1 MEHLPLLQ
9 MGREL
14 SSALLSISTQMR
26 ELNEPGCK
34 KPKNRTMRA
43 LATELGKKATNQQ
56 VREIMYFISS
66 DTFFAYS
73 RAEEVLATLQGL
85 LDGSIDVT
93 FKDANGM
100 LINNPNCKEN
110 EDE

>member
-1 MEHLPLLQ
+1 
-9 MGREL
+9 MGHEL
-14 SSALLSISTQMR
+14 STALLAISTQMR
-26 ELNEPGCK
+26 ELDEPNCK

-56 VREIMYFISS
+56 VREIMYYISS
-66 DTFFAYS
+66 DNFFAHS
-73 RAEEVLATLQGL
+73 RAQEVLTTLQGL

-100 LINNPNCKEN
+100 LISNPNCKEN
-110 EDE
+110 KDE